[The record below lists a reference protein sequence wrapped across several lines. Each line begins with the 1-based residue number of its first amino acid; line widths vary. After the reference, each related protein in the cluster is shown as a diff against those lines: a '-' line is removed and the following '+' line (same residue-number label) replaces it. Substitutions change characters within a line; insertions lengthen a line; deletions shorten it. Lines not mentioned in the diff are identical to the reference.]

1 MIESKVAIDSN
12 EVETECVSESEKRS
26 RYKQSVDHMNKTVNG
41 WKKYF
46 SFPLISISL
55 RQYYKTVRESKIP
68 YYSCLIVYIFICLL
82 GNVVTAI
89 VLIKHRQLFVGEQS
103 DNHTSALPFQINQSQ
118 VFEDDVDLD
127 DAINEDL
134 LLSILDM
141 AYNESEQ
148 EVSDLYFI

>member
-1 MIESKVAIDSN
+1 MIETKVTIDSH

-26 RYKQSVDHMNKTVNG
+26 RYKQSVDQIHKTLNG

-89 VLIKHRQLFVGEQS
+89 VLIKHRQLFAGEQN

-118 VFEDDVDLD
+118 NFEDDVDLD

-148 EVSDLYFI
+148 EVSDLYFV

>member
-1 MIESKVAIDSN
+1 MIETKVTIDSH

-26 RYKQSVDHMNKTVNG
+26 RYKQSVDQIHKTLNG

-82 GNVVTAI
+82 GNVVTSI
-89 VLIKHRQLFVGEQS
+89 VLIKHRQLFVGEQN
-103 DNHTSALPFQINQSQ
+103 DNHTSALPFQIIQSQ
-118 VFEDDVDLD
+118 IVEDEVDID

-134 LLSILDM
+134 LLNIIEL
-141 AYNESEQ
+141 AYNESEP
-148 EVSDLYFI
+148 EVSDL